1 MYPTGTCHPK
11 DDGSEDAAADYE
23 GSPLCKTFQHHAT
36 VFPEP
41 LMSPYSMSYQ
51 PDGTEIV

>member
-1 MYPTGTCHPK
+1 MYPTGTCYSE
-11 DDGSEDAAADYE
+11 DDRGKDAAAHNKV
-23 GSPLCKTFQHHAT
+23 SPLCKTFQHYAT

-51 PDGTEIV
+51 PDGTVIV